1 MGKVSPQRSP
11 QETRRQRARRTR
23 RPWLTVGKASPIA
36 LRQVPLPPR
45 EFPPLLPSVPRKPTS
60 LGSQGAR
67 PCSQGLRGDDACGP
81 RGHQDVRH
89 AEGHHRGGPHRDR
102 RIHRVLRGVHGLEGP
117 VTCEEIERYRNAET
131 HWKSNRRQRRSG
143 DAQGRGRSLERHRID
158 PGVRAHRR

>member
-1 MGKVSPQRSP
+1 MTGDAQKFSHISVASDDEDDVVIEAGAPRFRSYGEGESAAQP
-11 QETRRQRARRTR
+11 AGDEVAASAANKTSVVDGGEGFADRA
-23 RPWLTVGKASPIA
+23 
-36 LRQVPLPPR
+36 
-45 EFPPLLPSVPRKPTS
+45 
-60 LGSQGAR
+60 
-67 PCSQGLRGDDACGP
+67 
-81 RGHQDVRH
+81 
-89 AEGHHRGGPHRDR
+89 R